1 MKSQTATDNEAKQQK
16 LAVKKKIKKK
26 KQKKNPRKG
35 QTVLCQDLPMK
46 EPQITIKLRDH

>member
-26 KQKKNPRKG
+26 NKKKTLGRAK
-35 QTVLCQDLPMK
+35 LYYAKICQ
-46 EPQITIKLRDH
+46 